1 MSISEAVEDILKRYD
16 FASLMRMHAAVCKSG
31 LPLVILHDTH
41 VSGSMTDLPLHQ
53 DFLSLY
59 IVRQGRGTHIIDG
72 VPFAIS
78 RGDVYIMGMGSMH
91 RFVDCRNLLT
101 DTLHFP
107 PSFFDWETQQALTL
121 TPGFRA
127 LFVRSHVPSG
137 NPDAAPG
144 EPGLAVERDDSPE
157 SITPAAGFDDPPGS
171 AVPNAELGDCVS
183 GRWLHLSPDALS
195 RIQQSVDELRRESA
209 CTTPDAVLMIRAMFV
224 RLLVELSRLY
234 AADSAP
240 LPPMT
245 TARPHE
251 ATVAVAV
258 RYMDSH
264 FHEALR
270 IDELAASVSLSAD
283 RFTEVFASIMGRTP
297 KEYIRHLRIER
308 AKTLLGT
315 TEDTIAAVGL
325 ESGIGDAAYFTKVF
339 RAATGLTPSEYRRRT
354 VENRLF

>member
-1 MSISEAVEDILKRYD
+1 
-16 FASLMRMHAAVCKSG
+16 MHAETCKSG
-31 LPLVILHDTH
+31 LPLVILNDTH
-41 VSGSMTDLPLHQ
+41 VRGSMDDRPLHR

-72 VPFAIS
+72 IPFAIS
-78 RGDVYIMGMGSMH
+78 RGDVYIMGIGSMH

-101 DTLHFP
+101 DTLHFSP
-107 PSFFDWETQQALTL
+107 AFFDWETQQALTM

-127 LFVRSHVPSG
+127 LFVRSHVPAAE
-137 NPDAAPG
+137 NALEPAPG
-144 EPGLAVERDDSPE
+144 DPRERSA
-157 SITPAAGFDDPPGS
+157 PAA
-171 AVPNAELGDCVS
+171 ELSGCVS

-195 RIQQSVDELRRESA
+195 RIQQSVSELRREAA
-209 CTTPDAVLMIRAMFV
+209 CEAPDSVLMVRATFV

-234 AADSAP
+234 AAGSGPQP
-240 LPPMT
+240 LLA

-251 ATVAVAV
+251 ATVAMAV
-258 RYMDSH
+258 RHIDTH
-264 FHEALR
+264 FHEPLR
-270 IDELAASVSLSAD
+270 IDELASSANLSAD

-308 AKTLLGT
+308 AKTLLGA

-339 RAATGLTPSEYRRRT
+339 RAVTGLTPSEYRRRA

>member
-1 MSISEAVEDILKRYD
+1 MSISEASENILRRYD
-16 FASLMRMHAAVCKSG
+16 FAGLAQMHAEKSKCG

-41 VSGSMTDLPLHQ
+41 VSGSMQDLPLHQ

-107 PSFFDWETQQALTL
+107 PSFFDWETQQALAM

-127 LFVRSHVPSG
+127 LFVRSHVPTGS
-137 NPDAAPG
+137 PDAAPG
-144 EPGLAVERDDSPE
+144 GGLTAERGDSPG
-157 SITPAAGFDDPPGS
+157 IVAM
-171 AVPNAELGDCVS
+171 NAELGDCVS

-209 CTTPDAVLMIRAMFV
+209 CATPDAVLMIRATFV

-339 RAATGLTPSEYRRRT
+339 RAATGVTPSEYRRRT